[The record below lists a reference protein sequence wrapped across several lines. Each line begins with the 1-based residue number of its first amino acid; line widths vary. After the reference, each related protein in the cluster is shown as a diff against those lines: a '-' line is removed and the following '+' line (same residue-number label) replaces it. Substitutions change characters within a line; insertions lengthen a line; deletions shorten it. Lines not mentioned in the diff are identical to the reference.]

1 VGAFEVCVLGHLR
14 EVKDPF
20 RAAAAARL
28 LPPGSRVE
36 VVQVGGALSEE
47 MADQA
52 RAEAASNPRYRWV
65 GEHPRWQAV
74 RILARS
80 RLLVLTSVMEG
91 GANAVCEALA
101 CSVPVLS
108 SRISGSIGLL
118 GEDYP
123 GYFPV
128 WDTEA
133 LAKLMGRAERDLAFY
148 ARLKAW
154 CKGLK
159 PLVDPVRERGAWEGL
174 LKELQGEF

>member
-1 VGAFEVCVLGHLR
+1 MFEVCVLGHLR

-20 RAAAAARL
+20 RAAAAVRL
-28 LPPGSRVE
+28 LPRASRVE
-36 VVQVGGALSEE
+36 VAQVGGALSDE
-47 MADQA
+47 MEAQA
-52 RAEAASNPRYRWV
+52 RAEAASNPRYRWL
-65 GEHPRWQAV
+65 GEHPRWKAV
-74 RILARS
+74 RVLARC

-91 GANAVCEALA
+91 GANVVCEALA

-128 WDTEA
+128 GDTEA
-133 LAKLMGRAERDLAFY
+133 LAALMGRAETDPGFY
-148 ARLKAW
+148 TGLKAR
-154 CKGLK
+154 CEAQA
-159 PLVDPVRERGAWEGL
+159 PLVDPARERERWDAL

>member
-1 VGAFEVCVLGHLR
+1 MGAFEVCVLGHLR

-80 RLLVLTSVMEG
+80 RLLVLTSGDG
-91 GANAVCEALA
+91 G
-101 CSVPVLS
+101 
-108 SRISGSIGLL
+108 
-118 GEDYP
+118 
-123 GYFPV
+123 
-128 WDTEA
+128 
-133 LAKLMGRAERDLAFY
+133 GR
-148 ARLKAW
+148 K
-154 CKGLK
+154 
-159 PLVDPVRERGAWEGL
+159 RGV
-174 LKELQGEF
+174 